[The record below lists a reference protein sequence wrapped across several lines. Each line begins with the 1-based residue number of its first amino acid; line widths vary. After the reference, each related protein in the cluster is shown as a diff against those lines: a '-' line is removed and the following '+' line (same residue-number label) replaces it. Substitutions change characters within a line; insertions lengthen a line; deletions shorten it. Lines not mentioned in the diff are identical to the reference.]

1 MDEGHRPSS
10 QASSKGNEERATAA
24 GDEMSASS
32 TGRGEQDLGDE
43 RATATNPKTTAQ
55 HSDHEAEQ
63 QHELGQEEAE
73 ALREEES
80 QLDLEL
86 RAIGKMR
93 LAFEVS
99 LQMFEAVRDDLEE
112 MGRRI
117 DRLAAASGRCR
128 QALRDKTEREA

>member
-1 MDEGHRPSS
+1 MDEGDRPSS
-10 QASSKGNEERATAA
+10 QASSKGNDERPTGA
-24 GDEMSASS
+24 GDEMSLSS
-32 TGRGEQDLGDE
+32 TGRGEQDVGDE
-43 RATATNPKTTAQ
+43 RDTNPTTTAAQ

-63 QHELGQEEAE
+63 QLVLGQEEAE
-73 ALREEES
+73 ALRVEEA
-80 QLDLEL
+80 QLDLEIHL
-86 RAIGKMR
+86 IGKMR

-112 MGRRI
+112 MGRRM